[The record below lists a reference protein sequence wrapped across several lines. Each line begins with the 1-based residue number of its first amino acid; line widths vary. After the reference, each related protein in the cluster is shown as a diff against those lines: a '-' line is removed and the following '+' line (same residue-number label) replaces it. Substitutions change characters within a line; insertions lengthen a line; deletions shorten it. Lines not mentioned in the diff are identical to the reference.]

1 MICHAEQSEA
11 SLANIFQADILQR
24 FFAQFFGKPGF
35 VSALRMTVI
44 LFMRSRFCVSKVKNK
59 TPAFPLYLSKI

>member
-24 FFAQFFGKPGF
+24 FFAQFFWQAGF
-35 VSALRMTVI
+35 CERAQNDSHPVYAFQI
-44 LFMRSRFCVSKVKNK
+44 LCEQSEK
-59 TPAFPLYLSKI
+59 

>member
-1 MICHAEQSEA
+1 MLSKAKH
-11 SLANIFQADILQR
+11 LWGNIFQADILQR
-24 FFAQFFGKPGF
+24 FFARKFFGKPGF

-59 TPAFPLYLSKI
+59 TPAFPRYLSKI